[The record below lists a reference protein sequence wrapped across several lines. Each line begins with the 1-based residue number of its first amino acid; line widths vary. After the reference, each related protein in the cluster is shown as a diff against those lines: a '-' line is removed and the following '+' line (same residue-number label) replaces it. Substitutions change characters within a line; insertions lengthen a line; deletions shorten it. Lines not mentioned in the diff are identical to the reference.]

1 MRAPGADV
9 SARFETTPNVLDR
22 SSQDVDSA
30 ELVDHA
36 FERRLFFCLPAATG
50 FGFDREEN
58 TSILAI
64 ARARNLHYSDEIG
77 RALRGQPNDAIAVER
92 LRSSG
97 VDAEQSDAGRA
108 ANLQEQLI
116 HQGVFADHSSLWCP
130 LAAGA
135 VSAGSAAGP
144 DRSGA

>member
-1 MRAPGADV
+1 MDTP
-9 SARFETTPNVLDR
+9 SANVPPRFETTENVLNR
-22 SSQDVDSA
+22 TGQDVDAA
-30 ELVDHA
+30 ELVDHPLK
-36 FERRLFFCLPAATG
+36 RRLFFCLPAATG

-64 ARARNLHYSDEIG
+64 ARARNLYNSDEIG

-108 ANLQEQLI
+108 ADLQEKLV
-116 HQGVFADHSSLWCP
+116 H
-130 LAAGA
+130 
-135 VSAGSAAGP
+135 
-144 DRSGA
+144 